1 MQLMK
6 LLEFDDPS
14 IMVSNRDAY
23 FDTDYEF
30 STETGLQVAFAI
42 TAYDSNQNPIE
53 EPEYG

>member
-30 STETGLQVAFAI
+30 NTETGLQIAFAI
-42 TAYDSNQNPIE
+42 TAYDSN
-53 EPEYG
+53 